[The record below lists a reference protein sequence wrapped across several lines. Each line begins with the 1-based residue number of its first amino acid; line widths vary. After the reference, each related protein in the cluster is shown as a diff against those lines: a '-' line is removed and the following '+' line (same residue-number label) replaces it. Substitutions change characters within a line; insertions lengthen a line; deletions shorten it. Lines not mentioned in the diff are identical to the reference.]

1 MQRIDGAQRRA
12 RLGVR
17 HQLATAA
24 AGPVEVARAMVALHS
39 TDPGSVF
46 LSVLARTAQ
55 VDVQTVERALYQ
67 DRTLIRMLG
76 MRRTMFVV
84 PVELAPVIQAA
95 CANAIAD
102 TQRRVYVKFLDE
114 LGIGDGEWFRD
125 VQDSTER
132 ALLKR
137 GEAVATQLS
146 EDEPRLRTPV
156 VVAAGKPYQTKQ
168 NITSWVLFML
178 AAEGRIVRGRPRGS
192 WTSSQWSWSP
202 VQAWLPG
209 GIGQLPVEEARVE
222 LVRRWLATFGP
233 GTVADLRWWTGWTTG
248 QVKQALAELKPVEV
262 DLDEGGTG
270 LVLPDDVEPVPEPD
284 PWVAL
289 LPALDPTPMG
299 WSQRAWYLGEHA
311 PQLFDRSGNVAPT
324 VWADGRIIGGWT
336 QRPDGEVVYRLL
348 EDVGAD
354 TTAEVAAAAQ
364 RLAAW
369 IGPARIAP
377 RTRLRPPLERELLG

>member
-209 GIGQLPVEEARVE
+209 GIG
-222 LVRRWLATFGP
+222 
-233 GTVADLRWWTGWTTG
+233 
-248 QVKQALAELKPVEV
+248 
-262 DLDEGGTG
+262 
-270 LVLPDDVEPVPEPD
+270 
-284 PWVAL
+284 
-289 LPALDPTPMG
+289 
-299 WSQRAWYLGEHA
+299 
-311 PQLFDRSGNVAPT
+311 
-324 VWADGRIIGGWT
+324 
-336 QRPDGEVVYRLL
+336 
-348 EDVGAD
+348 
-354 TTAEVAAAAQ
+354 
-364 RLAAW
+364 
-369 IGPARIAP
+369 
-377 RTRLRPPLERELLG
+377 